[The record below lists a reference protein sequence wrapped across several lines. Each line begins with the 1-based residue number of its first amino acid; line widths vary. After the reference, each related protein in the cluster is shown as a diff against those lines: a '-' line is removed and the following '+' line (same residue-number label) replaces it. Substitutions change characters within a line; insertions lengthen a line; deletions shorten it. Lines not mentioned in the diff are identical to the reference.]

1 MRQLSL
7 DLIITHLC
15 QLVGGPDYILR
26 ALQQACILGNGN
38 CGFFTVTG
46 NHYYLHTSLL
56 YRLNSLH
63 CLRTH
68 VITDGNN
75 TGKRQSFIRQVISR
89 YSLIGAHCQH
99 SHCLSRKLQHSVIQS
114 SFHLIS
120 QRQTLT
126 VIGPIPIGS
135 LQQLFRCALNQAI
148 CCAAIRG
155 SNLCPGIFIGTVKRN
170 KALALRQLRQT
181 IGTDIIV

>member
-7 DLIITHLC
+7 NLIITHLC

-26 ALQQACILGNGN
+26 ALQQACILSNGN
-38 CGFFTVTG
+38 RCFLAVTG

-56 YRLNSLH
+56 YSLNSLH
-63 CLRTH
+63 CFRTH

-89 YSLIGAHCQH
+89 YSLIGAQGQH
-99 SHCLSRKLQHSVIQS
+99 SYSLSCKLQHSVIQS
-114 SFHLIS
+114 CFHLIS

-135 LQQLFRCALNQAI
+135 QQQLFRCTFNQAI
-148 CCAAIRG
+148 CCAAVSG
-155 SNLCPGIFIGTVKRN
+155 SNLRPGIFIGAVKRN